1 MEIII
6 DKSLIL
12 NFILNGIFIILL
24 MFNVFSFGMYM
35 FNGFCFDSFD
45 FIGLIRLFIIVNC

>member
-1 MEIII
+1 MI

>member
-1 MEIII
+1 MEIMI

-35 FNGFCFDSFD
+35 FNGFCFDLFD